1 MLTNGD
7 LPYAAGSWSYS
18 HKEIKVKRL
27 IAASF
32 LAVLAG
38 CASHGKSDEAIYREA
53 ADAHVMTL
61 PAGQT
66 KVSLVATKI
75 LSHGLI
81 GDNLAI
87 AAGGGANAMQLKQQL
102 QMAKTVDDT
111 GFLIIGA
118 GTSLD
123 VAVIKNAFESLD
135 LNGMRIYYAGGE
147 NQKEAVRSAVE
158 KARAKFQF
166 ISVQ

>member
-1 MLTNGD
+1 MKL
-7 LPYAAGSWSYS
+7 
-18 HKEIKVKRL
+18 L
-27 IAASF
+27 IAASV

-61 PAGQT
+61 PAGQN

-87 AAGGGANAMQLKQQL
+87 AVGGGANVTQLKQQL
-102 QMAKTVDDT
+102 LIAKTVDGT

-118 GTSLD
+118 GKSLD
-123 VAVIKNAFESLD
+123 VTIIKNAFESLD